1 MSSKKIKCSGLCS
14 MCVNCSQEDL
24 SPCEN
29 KGKADNYTVTT
40 PDDLCFRL
48 DAHVINKDERI
59 TIIKYLQEHYEISYR
74 PSLVYCNTLALFQP
88 NATLPNILHEVK
100 YKGKTKYL
108 IHNDLKIADVSLISS
123 LDLYYEEIT
132 NPTIV
137 HTLMQ
142 DWKVHLIQFQNQ
154 HEAEL
159 LVSDRINNT
168 YDRVLDL
175 VDTILEAYIDV
186 MSDML
191 FNDSNTEDNTDL
203 DKE

>member
-1 MSSKKIKCSGLCS
+1 MSSKKIKCSGPCS
-14 MCVNCSQEDL
+14 MCVNCNQEDL
-24 SPCEN
+24 SPCGN
-29 KGKADNYTVTT
+29 QGKSDNYTVAT

-48 DAHVINKDERI
+48 DAYVINKDERI
-59 TIIKYLQEHYEISYR
+59 DIIKYLQEHYDIAYR

-88 NATLPNILHEVK
+88 QAILPNILHEVK
-100 YKGKTKYL
+100 YKGNTKYL
-108 IHNDLKIADVSLISS
+108 IHNNLKIADTSSIPSLE
-123 LDLYYEEIT
+123 LYYEEIV
-132 NPTIV
+132 NPTVI

-168 YDRVLDL
+168 FDRVLDL
-175 VDTILEAYIDV
+175 VDTVLEAYIDV

-191 FNDSNTEDNTDL
+191 FNDNEEDDTDL